1 MFCYPSSKSIEITD
15 LDPFTSDFETSLKIS
30 LAFKQKFKN
39 FKILQDFG
47 SSNSIL
53 SVDEISGIIIE
64 LARVAK
70 KYFNI
75 FLVKIIHSWSRRL
88 ENPQKNYGS
97 ILNMLTNSTKSIDER
112 HMRSDLI
119 NAFGRVL

>member
-30 LAFKQKFKN
+30 LAIKQKFKN
-39 FKILQDFG
+39 FKILQHFG
-47 SSNSIL
+47 SSN
-53 SVDEISGIIIE
+53 E

-75 FLVKIIHSWSRRL
+75 FLVKKVREPTS
-88 ENPQKNYGS
+88 
-97 ILNMLTNSTKSIDER
+97 
-112 HMRSDLI
+112 
-119 NAFGRVL
+119 V